1 LVSLRLSSFNLEIK
15 ESDLTL
21 KSTTSTF
28 CDAEGGSGKEEYIPL
43 VNLELPKYRMLYSS
57 ESKI

>member
-57 ESKI
+57 